1 MNSHTTLIPVT
12 EGTIQGRAQQL
23 CNARDLHEFLEV
35 RRDFTTWIKQRIAKY
50 GFVENQD
57 FVCVEGLALSPNLAN
72 QSSVEDVCSPDL
84 GSKGR
89 GRGGHNATEYHLTLD
104 MAKELSMVENN
115 ERGRQAR
122 RYFIECECIV
132 LEDLRRT
139 PDLPS
144 LDELPICMC
153 LPEDVEIRC
162 VGDDGSIKTGFKMDS
177 WSNRR
182 EPRLVIGFET
192 RRFNAMSDSEIDP
205 PHPDIF
211 GLPLWIEMR
220 GREAFVWTPKKS
232 TQDPE
237 TRVINLPHAKTL
249 IIGLPG
255 AIDGLIYERGY
266 SVTPF
271 LTRKY
276 GPWS

>member
-23 CNARDLHEFLEV
+23 CNARDLHDFLGV
-35 RRDFTTWIKQRIAKY
+35 RWAFTNWIKHLITKY
-50 GFVENQD
+50 GFVEGVD
-57 FVCVEGLALSPNLAN
+57 FEVFAEKRKNPQEG
-72 QSSVEDVCSPDL
+72 
-84 GSKGR
+84 GR
-89 GRGGHNATEYHLTLD
+89 PTDEYHLTID
-104 MAKELSMVENN
+104 MAKQLAMVQNN
-115 ERGRQAR
+115 DRGRQAR
-122 RYFIECECIV
+122 LYFIECERIV